1 MTKFILRIAKNLATL
16 KCDQIIAMVVINLV
30 TFKNVAKFDL
40 LFNES
45 ASDTSLLNTRQREV
59 AQQSVT
65 NFITMILTNVVV
77 TPKAAAKL
85 ELLFNKLAFF

>member
-1 MTKFILRIAKNLATL
+1 VTKFLIRIAKTFSTL

-30 TFKNVAKFDL
+30 TFKAEAKLDL
-40 LFNES
+40 LFNE
-45 ASDTSLLNTRQREV
+45 AAIDISLLNTRQREV

-77 TPKAAAKL
+77 SPKEAAKL
-85 ELLFNKLAFF
+85 ELLLNKLTFC

>member
-1 MTKFILRIAKNLATL
+1 M
-16 KCDQIIAMVVINLV
+16 AMVVINLV
-30 TFKNVAKFDL
+30 TFKDVAKLDL

-65 NFITMILTNVVV
+65 NFITMILTNVAVI
-77 TPKAAAKL
+77 PKASARL
-85 ELLFNKLAFF
+85 ELLFNKLTFCKLNK

>member
-1 MTKFILRIAKNLATL
+1 VTKFILRIAKNLATL

-30 TFKNVAKFDL
+30 TFKAVAKL
-40 LFNES
+40 EHLFNKA

-59 AQQSVT
+59 TQQSVT

-77 TPKAAAKL
+77 NPKHQL
-85 ELLFNKLAFF
+85 S